1 LPVSHVLLSL
11 DPSQVPFLNEITMF
25 AAKDWSYPP
34 VAQSYSAFEKAAA
47 AVASCLSLAT
57 QTGSVIVT
65 EEQADVA
72 GGSGKSEIETMMHK
86 AEATLMQA
94 LAPARVKIGPAITA
108 YLNQLHNVTT
118 LCLPNSIPADAD
130 STTGNLNGQPLRALC
145 TRLTSHTL
153 TRSPSAIAR
162 LSNLT
167 DLNLD
172 YNPVCLLGEAAASA
186 LVTCLSAL
194 SRIQRLSL
202 CGSCLSVSCFE
213 QLHSQVFKAL
223 SGLVDLRLSFN
234 FELGRSEFTRTLPRD
249 LPRLRVL
256 KLASVMMS
264 AEDTTAVITC
274 AVECCSQLKTLDVTS
289 NGSPPFQVVYKAQD
303 KIEQLLFGVVLQ
315 VGATRVEL
323 RADHVNPKAVAV
335 KFDMD
340 KLRNA
345 HSSTRAHLEQVHKIH
360 PSCEAL
366 VLDGTQHH
374 MTYFLPKNLWL
385 PLLSPPPVPYAPP
398 LHPGAA
404 QHGHWPGAQP
414 CRCST
419 PDAAQ
424 QSHALRLLRELCRH
438 GGLVLNLQSIGSR
451 AQPAAPR
458 PRLQLPQR

>member
-1 LPVSHVLLSL
+1 MIKDWTKQEILDVYNTPLLELISKASEVHKKHHTIGEVQISSLLSIKTGGCPEDCAYCPQAARYNTEVKVHKLMGVEEVSACADNAKAGGASRMCLGAAWREVRDNKDFDKVL
-11 DPSQVPFLNEITMF
+11 DMVKTINSKGLEV
-25 AAKDWSYPP
+25 
-34 VAQSYSAFEKAAA
+34 
-47 AVASCLSLAT
+47 CAT
-57 QTGSVIVT
+57 LGMVT

-172 YNPVCLLGEAAASA
+172 YNPVCLLGESAASA

-213 QLHSQVFKAL
+213 QLHSQVFKTL

-274 AVECCSQLKTLDVTS
+274 AV
-289 NGSPPFQVVYKAQD
+289 
-303 KIEQLLFGVVLQ
+303 
-315 VGATRVEL
+315 
-323 RADHVNPKAVAV
+323 
-335 KFDMD
+335 
-340 KLRNA
+340 
-345 HSSTRAHLEQVHKIH
+345 
-360 PSCEAL
+360 
-366 VLDGTQHH
+366 
-374 MTYFLPKNLWL
+374 
-385 PLLSPPPVPYAPP
+385 
-398 LHPGAA
+398 
-404 QHGHWPGAQP
+404 
-414 CRCST
+414 
-419 PDAAQ
+419 
-424 QSHALRLLRELCRH
+424 
-438 GGLVLNLQSIGSR
+438 
-451 AQPAAPR
+451 
-458 PRLQLPQR
+458 